1 MSTIEEIHNAFLALP
16 RRAEKI
22 DERLL
27 EAAFVDTPPLLRRVS
42 VAESQIVYGRRGT
55 GKTHVLAYAAGQQKE
70 KGVQSAYVDLRL
82 VGSNQSIYNDPQL
95 DVTERATRLVVDVI
109 DGLGR
114 ELTNI
119 ASQKLQDGADG
130 SIIAER
136 LADLSTVLTDV
147 RVVGST
153 TVESMQSSEI
163 HKSASFK
170 TVISRSPSAD
180 VSLGADDRHSDTLK
194 TGDTGEKR
202 YHLSFGRAQQAVASL
217 IDVLGIDQ
225 IQFYIDEWS
234 EIPLDLQPLL
244 ADSLRKIFLT
254 NRKII
259 IKIAAIEHRTSLI
272 NHLAGNQYVGFEL
285 GADIPTGLNLDDFLV
300 FDNDQERAVDFF
312 KKLLF
317 NHLKAAD
324 PKIAVESADDLSKT
338 VFTERRAV
346 EEFVRAVEGVPR
358 DALNLIS
365 ILAEKRYGRSFGVPD
380 VRAAAREWYTRDK
393 ASGINSRPELADFLH
408 KIISD
413 VIRGRKARAFL
424 VRSDVKDAR
433 IETLFDLRVLH
444 ILKKNISSNEFPGVR
459 FDVYKFDYGCYVDL
473 ISTASAPTGL
483 FQSGEDD
490 WVEVPADDYRSI
502 RRAVLDLSAF
512 QGPASAQGTFGL
524 LES

>member
-1 MSTIEEIHNAFLALP
+1 MSVLEDIHNAFLALP

-22 DERLL
+22 DESLL

-42 VAESQIVYGRRGT
+42 VPESQIVYGRRGT
-55 GKTHVLAYAAGQQKE
+55 GKTHVLAYAAGQQKD
-70 KGVQSAYVDLRL
+70 KGIQSVYVDLRL
-82 VGSNQSIYNDPQL
+82 IGSNQSIYNDPQL
-95 DVTERATRLVVDVI
+95 ELTERATRLVVDVI

-114 ELTNI
+114 ELSNI
-119 ASQKLQDGADG
+119 ASQQIQDGANG
-130 SIIAER
+130 ALIAER
-136 LADLSTVLTDV
+136 LSDLSAVLTDV

-153 TVESMQSSEI
+153 SIENTQNDEV
-163 HKSASFK
+163 HKTASFK
-170 TVISRSPSAD
+170 TVISHNASATL
-180 VSLGADDRHSDTLK
+180 SLGKEGRHTNSRK
-194 TGDTGEKR
+194 TAEKGEKR

-217 IDVLGIDQ
+217 IDVLGIEQ

-272 NHLAGNQYVGFEL
+272 HHLAGNQYVGFEI

-317 NHLKAAD
+317 NHLTAAD
-324 PKIAVESADDLSKT
+324 GEVAVSNADELSRV

-393 ASGINSRPELADFLH
+393 AAGINSRPELADFLH
-408 KIISD
+408 RIISD
-413 VIRGRKARAFL
+413 VIRGRRARAFL

-444 ILKKNISSNEFPGVR
+444 NPKKNISSNEFPGVR

-473 ISTASAPTGL
+473 ISTSSAPTGL
-483 FQSGEDD
+483 FQSDEDD

-512 QGPASAQGTFGL
+512 DQSSAPSLQ
-524 LES
+524 